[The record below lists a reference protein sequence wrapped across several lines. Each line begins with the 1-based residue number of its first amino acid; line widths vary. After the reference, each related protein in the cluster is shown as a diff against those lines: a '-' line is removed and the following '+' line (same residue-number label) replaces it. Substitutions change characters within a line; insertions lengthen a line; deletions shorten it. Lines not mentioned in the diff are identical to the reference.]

1 MKKTLLALAVLAA
14 AGSVNA
20 AEIYSSENT
29 SVALK
34 GEIDAYAIQSE
45 VTKETVKTKSSAD
58 FSAKGKVQLDASHK
72 LSNGLDTFGSFE
84 IENSTDKRD
93 AKFDDLYVG
102 VKGEMWGVAVG
113 ETGDFA
119 ESFDAIQKTDIA
131 NEGNYIGLDRPYE
144 SSTDGLALKLTP
156 AGGLTLVADVYTNT
170 DDKLDNSY
178 GLSAN
183 YAAEM
188 FSIGASYNSS
198 EVAEGYDASSYGV
211 SASVDVAG
219 FFFAATYLS
228 TEGLNTL
235 GATDIDG
242 VKSAVGAV
250 EGDVWNFAASY
261 QIDALRLYTTYAY
274 GDFDKLVSLTNVS
287 SKTAIDGQIDDLVVG
302 IDYAVSKNVL
312 LLAEYEVAKGKKD
325 FADNKYQDITLG
337 VYYKF

>member
-14 AGSVNA
+14 ASSVNA

-29 SVALK
+29 SVGLK
-34 GEIDAYAIQSE
+34 GEIDAYAIQKE
-45 VTKETVKTKSSAD
+45 VTKEAVKTKNSAD
-58 FSAKGKVQLDASHK
+58 FSAWGKIQLDAAHK
-72 LSNGLDTFGSFE
+72 LANGLDTFGSFE
-84 IENSTDKRD
+84 IEGDGHD
-93 AKFDDLYVG
+93 GAKFDDLYVG

-144 SSTDGLALKLTP
+144 SKTDGLALKLTP
-156 AGGLTLVADVYTNT
+156 TGGLTLVADVYTNET
-170 DDKLDNSY
+170 DKLDNSY

-183 YAAEM
+183 YAADI
-188 FSIGASYNSS
+188 FSIGASYNNS
-198 EVAEGYDASSYGV
+198 EVKEGYDASSYGV

-228 TEGLNTL
+228 TEGLSTL

-242 VKSAVGAV
+242 VSSTKGAV

-274 GDFDKLVSLTNVS
+274 GDFDKYVDFTNVAV
-287 SKTAIDGQIDDLVVG
+287 KETVNGKIDDLVVG
-302 IDYAVSKNVL
+302 VDYAVSKNIL

-325 FADNKYQDITLG
+325 FADNKYQDITFG